1 MVRIKVDPSLLRLV
15 SKKILQKAAEL
26 NHLTEE
32 VNRINRA
39 LGWKTHMSQ
48 RVESEALNAYEKGQA
63 LARKMEEMSR
73 YLDQTAA
80 AFLEADNQ
88 GAASLATLPTS
99 GGALWWMN
107 RILPLGELGTFL
119 DYLPQAAKELFAAIL
134 KPIYPLLPASMA
146 IYTSAKLLDAPGW
159 ISTIEP
165 ATYLGDQEERTDS
178 ELSGFGKI
186 LEERR
191 NRNKPK
197 EVPIK
202 SQEGLDNQG
211 VKTVFGCVPTSV
223 SMVLEYWHN
232 QDSDNK
238 TLSPQQLLDLNISDG
253 DFTEGDGMRI
263 DKIDDELSSID
274 YKSKTHQNSSRE
286 VLIDELAKG
295 PVVATVRLGMKKTG
309 RSHAVVVT
317 GINENTNTV
326 YINDPEEG
334 TADTCTWD
342 EFAAS
347 WGAKHVGPNGKEL
360 NFSTNNLL
368 TIHPK

>member
-1 MVRIKVDPSLLRLV
+1 MVRIKVDPSELQTA
-15 SKKILQKAAEL
+15 SKKIMQKADEL
-26 NHLTEE
+26 NRIIET
-32 VNRINRA
+32 VNRASRSTSWSA
-39 LGWKTHMSQ
+39 L
-48 RVESEALNAYEKGQA
+48 EKQKIDNLVNTAHNQA
-63 LARKMEEMSR
+63 AGLVSMMEELSR
-73 YLDQTAA
+73 NLNRSAA

-88 GAASLATLPTS
+88 GVANLADLPAS
-99 GGALWWMN
+99 GGAPWWMN

-119 DYLPQAAKELFAAIL
+119 DYLPETAKELFAAIL
-134 KPIYPLLPASMA
+134 RPIYPLLPASMA
-146 IYTSAKLLDAPGW
+146 IYTSVKLLDSPAWVP
-159 ISTIEP
+159 TIVP

-186 LEERR
+186 LEETRT
-191 NRNKPK
+191 RNKSK

-202 SQEGLDNQG
+202 SQQGLDNQG
-211 VKTVFGCVPTSV
+211 DETKFGCVPTST